1 MEFDDKVPIYLQI
14 KQYLYQAIIT
24 DRLKS
29 GAQLP
34 AVRQLAAE
42 LTVNVNTVQRAL
54 SELIQEGVLVTR
66 RGRGNFVTDDIKV
79 LIELKNRV
87 IATELGTLYRQL
99 ADLNLSAEE
108 MKDAFSQYVDE
119 QEAHHDH
126 Q

>member
-24 DRLKS
+24 GRLKS

-99 ADLNLSAEE
+99 ADLNLSAEK
-108 MKDAFSQYVDE
+108 MKDAFAQYVDE

>member
-24 DRLKS
+24 GRLKS

-108 MKDAFSQYVDE
+108 MKDAFAQYVDE

>member
-99 ADLNLSAEE
+99 DDLNLSAAE
-108 MKDAFSQYVDE
+108 MKDAFAQYVDE

-126 Q
+126 E

>member
-29 GAQLP
+29 GAQFP

-99 ADLNLSAEE
+99 DDLNLSAAE
-108 MKDAFSQYVDE
+108 MKDAFAQYVDE

-126 Q
+126 E

>member
-87 IATELGTLYRQL
+87 IATELSTLYRQL
-99 ADLNLSAEE
+99 ADLNLSAAE
-108 MKDAFSQYVDE
+108 MKDAFAQYVDE

-126 Q
+126 E

>member
-1 MEFDDKVPIYLQI
+1 VEFDDKVPIYLQI

-99 ADLNLSAEE
+99 ADLNLSAAE
-108 MKDAFSQYVDE
+108 MKDAFAQYVDE

-126 Q
+126 E

>member
-1 MEFDDKVPIYLQI
+1 MEFDDKVPIYFQI

-24 DRLKS
+24 DWLKS

-79 LIELKNRV
+79 LIDMKKRV
-87 IATELGTLYRQL
+87 IGSELDHLYRQL
-99 ADLNLSAEE
+99 ADLNLTADE

-119 QEAHHDH
+119 QEEHHDN
-126 Q
+126 

>member
-99 ADLNLSAEE
+99 ADLNLSAAE
-108 MKDAFSQYVDE
+108 MKDAFAQYVDE

-126 Q
+126 E

>member
-1 MEFDDKVPIYLQI
+1 MEFDNKVPIYLQI
-14 KQYLYQAIIT
+14 KQFLYQAIIT

-79 LIELKNRV
+79 LIEMKNRV

-99 ADLNLSAEE
+99 ADLNLSAAE
-108 MKDAFSQYVDE
+108 MKDAFAQYVDE

-126 Q
+126 K

>member
-14 KQYLYQAIIT
+14 KQFLYQAIIT

-54 SELIQEGVLVTR
+54 SELIQEGVLITR
-66 RGRGNFVTDDIKV
+66 RGRGNFVTNDIKV
-79 LIELKNRV
+79 LIEMKNRV

-99 ADLNLSAEE
+99 ADLNLSAAE
-108 MKDAFSQYVDE
+108 MKDAFAQYVDE

-126 Q
+126 K

>member
-99 ADLNLSAEE
+99 AELNLGAAE
-108 MKDAFSQYVDE
+108 MKDAFAQYVDE

-126 Q
+126 E

>member
-79 LIELKNRV
+79 LIELKNRL

-99 ADLNLSAEE
+99 ADLNLSAAE
-108 MKDAFSQYVDE
+108 MKDAFAQYVDE

-126 Q
+126 E

>member
-1 MEFDDKVPIYLQI
+1 

-79 LIELKNRV
+79 LIELKNRL

-99 ADLNLSAEE
+99 ADLNLSAAE
-108 MKDAFSQYVDE
+108 MKDAFAQYVDE

-126 Q
+126 E